1 MARDAGARRVYF
13 ASAAPPVR
21 YQNVYGIDMPSATE
35 LVAHGRSQEEIAELL
50 GADRL
55 IFQDLEDLIR
65 AVEKGNPQISQFDT
79 SVFTGKYVTG
89 DIGAE
94 YLSDLETMRNDAS
107 KNDRRESDD
116 EVIDLHNT
124 A

>member
-1 MARDAGARRVYF
+1 VYF

-21 YQNVYGIDMPSATE
+21 YPNVYGIDMPVSDELIAHDRTE
-35 LVAHGRSQEEIAELL
+35 AEICEEI
-50 GADRL
+50 GADWL
-55 IFQDLEDLIR
+55 IFQELEDLIR

-94 YLSDLETMRNDAS
+94 YLSNLETMRNDAS
-107 KNDRRESDD
+107 KNDRRESDG